1 MEKQRSRVDWLKAGD
16 RNTRVFH
23 AKAKL
28 CSRTNKIMHLKRE
41 YGSLCMIPKEIE
53 EMTTSFY
60 RNLFTAQDHNEL
72 SEVAQFIP
80 RKVIDEMSN
89 MLNIPFSNQE
99 V

>member
-1 MEKQRSRVDWLKAGD
+1 
-16 RNTRVFH
+16 
-23 AKAKL
+23 
-28 CSRTNKIMHLKRE
+28 
-41 YGSLCMIPKEIE
+41 MIPKEIE

>member
-1 MEKQRSRVDWLKAGD
+1 
-16 RNTRVFH
+16 
-23 AKAKL
+23 
-28 CSRTNKIMHLKRE
+28 
-41 YGSLCMIPKEIE
+41 MIPKEIE

-60 RNLFTAQDHNEL
+60 RNLFTAQDHNEP

-80 RKVIDEMSN
+80 RKVIDEMSD